1 MVALRLIPCLD
12 VAHGRVVKG
21 VNFVNLR
28 DSGDPVELACRYSD
42 EGADE
47 LVFLDIRASVENRN
61 TLVDLVSRTAKSV
74 KIPFTVGGGISNSR
88 VVEELLKR
96 GADKI
101 SINSSAFKNP
111 SLITELSEN
120 FGAQC
125 IVVAIDAKL
134 IDKQWMVHLVGGKQ
148 ATQTSLFDWALEA
161 QNLGAG
167 ELLFTS
173 MNNDGTKNGFAN
185 DALLQLNSLLN
196 IPVIA
201 SGGAGS
207 MTHFVEAFTK
217 GKADAAL
224 AASVFHFNEI
234 DITKL
239 KNFLQEHNINIRPFF
254 ND

>member
-1 MVALRLIPCLD
+1 M
-12 VAHGRVVKG
+12 
-21 VNFVNLR
+21 
-28 DSGDPVELACRYSD
+28 
-42 EGADE
+42 
-47 LVFLDIRASVENRN
+47 
-61 TLVDLVSRTAKSV
+61 
-74 KIPFTVGGGISNSR
+74 
-88 VVEELLKR
+88 
-96 GADKI
+96 
-101 SINSSAFKNP
+101 
-111 SLITELSEN
+111 
-120 FGAQC
+120 
-125 IVVAIDAKL
+125 
-134 IDKQWMVHLVGGKQ
+134 KQ
-148 ATQTSLFDWALEA
+148 TTLFDWALEA

-185 DALLQLNSLLN
+185 DPLLQLNSLLN

-234 DITKL
+234 DIVTL
-239 KNFLQEHNINIRPFF
+239 KNFLQENNINIRPVY

>member
-1 MVALRLIPCLD
+1 
-12 VAHGRVVKG
+12 
-21 VNFVNLR
+21 
-28 DSGDPVELACRYSD
+28 
-42 EGADE
+42 
-47 LVFLDIRASVENRN
+47 
-61 TLVDLVSRTAKSV
+61 
-74 KIPFTVGGGISNSR
+74 
-88 VVEELLKR
+88 
-96 GADKI
+96 
-101 SINSSAFKNP
+101 
-111 SLITELSEN
+111 
-120 FGAQC
+120 
-125 IVVAIDAKL
+125 
-134 IDKQWMVHLVGGKQ
+134 MVHLVGGKQ